1 MKKRIV
7 VGPDQKP
14 TLDQLLEMYEKL
26 DGQMKEI
33 KGQMKRGVLSSRHI
47 QALIEHRNP
56 FEKKVVVENELLVN
70 YDLSSI
76 EALVKECGCD
86 YNNDDITSKNF
97 PTKRTGQCKVETKT
111 YHFNKVMT
119 SEEAIAEMKK
129 DGFRPAETHELLA
142 YGIKNRDEQR
152 KYPIV
157 GLGSVW
163 QYWFGFRRVAYLYG
177 YAGKRYLYLSFFGSG
192 WYGGD
197 RFLAVRES

>member
-33 KGQMKRGVLSSRHI
+33 RGQIKRGALSSRHI

-70 YDLSSI
+70 YDLSI

-97 PTKRTGQCKVETKT
+97 PTKRTGQRKVGTKT

-163 QYWFGFRRVAYLYG
+163 QSWYGYRRVACLDSN
-177 YAGKRYLYLSFFGSG
+177 AGERSLYLLYFGRRWLVG
-192 WYGGD
+192 Y